1 VEGKE
6 EGNEISAAD
15 RIVHALFAPA
25 QPEEIPLNH
34 KTTNHSRNLFFFFAG
49 TRQGTGYTTRVVHNN
64 MSLTCLHKVQ
74 VRDVTGLGIVR
85 R

>member
-1 VEGKE
+1 MEGKE

-34 KTTNHSRNLFFFFAG
+34 KTTNHSRNLFFFRWHA
-49 TRQGTGYTTRVVHNN
+49 TTGYTTRVVHNN
-64 MSLTCLHKVQ
+64 MSLTCLHKVE